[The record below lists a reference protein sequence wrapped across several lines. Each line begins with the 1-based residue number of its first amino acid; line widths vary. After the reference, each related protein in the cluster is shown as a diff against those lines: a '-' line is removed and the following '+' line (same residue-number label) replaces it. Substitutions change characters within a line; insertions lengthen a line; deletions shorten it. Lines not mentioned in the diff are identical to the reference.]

1 MCHVITPVLCCSG
14 VCQVIT
20 PVLCCSG
27 VRQVITPLL
36 AGLMEPDPARMLSY
50 EAFFLNVQRLQ
61 AQTKMSVFH
70 YTSAT
75 LYTLFID
82 PSCKSVAGP
91 RYLHLC
97 LLSAKGKLKI
107 RVGWG
112 MVTFENPQFLCRG
125 FEGSV
130 LMYGS
135 RGMTGSVR
143 VQVCGYLRQVWV

>member
-14 VCQVIT
+14 VCQVIIT

-70 YTSAT
+70 YASAT

-82 PSCKSVAGP
+82 PSCKSVSGP
-91 RYLHLC
+91 RCLHLC
-97 LLSAKGKLKI
+97 LLSAKGKRKI
-107 RVGWG
+107 RVGCG
-112 MVTFENPQFLCRG
+112 RVTLKILFLFWVF

-143 VQVCGYLRQVWV
+143 VQVCGYL